1 MGDCVSFFFVGLR
14 NAPLKLKLFDEKKR
28 GVRLLVQ
35 MLPLSA
41 DHILQPKKS
50 ITIPLLPTCDV
61 NYGKLLPSCRSRLHN

>member
-1 MGDCVSFFFVGLR
+1 MGDCVSSSFLGLR
-14 NAPLKLKLFDEKKR
+14 NAPLKLKLFEKR
-28 GVRLLVQ
+28 GVRLLQ

-61 NYGKLLPSCRSRLHN
+61 NYGKLLPSCRPRLHN